1 MLNNDLSSKYRLAI
15 ASRIGA
21 AVMGGYIFAVIVP
34 DFLSASLHTFA
45 GISQA
50 EALNTGLT
58 LSFFIYLIAIL
69 VAFAVE
75 TATKA
80 WLWILGG
87 CFLFGSLSYAID
99 GGIPS

>member
-1 MLNNDLSSKYRLAI
+1 MSNNDLPIKYRLAI
-15 ASRIGA
+15 ASRIVA
-21 AVMGGYIFAVIVP
+21 AVIGGYIFALIAP

-45 GISQA
+45 GMSQP
-50 EALNTGLT
+50 EALNAGLA

-69 VAFAVE
+69 VVFSVE

-99 GGIPS
+99 GGMPS